1 MIIGNYSEE
10 LNTDKK
16 RKSFELFRSNL
27 KDVEIVT
34 FDELF
39 KKAETLATL
48 FNLRWNDDKH
58 NKANSADA
66 KSSAADD

>member
-1 MIIGNYSEE
+1 VVRPQFE
-10 LNTDKK
+10 K
-16 RKSFELFRSNL
+16 RKSFELFRTNL
-27 KDVEIVT
+27 KNVEIVT

-48 FNLRWNDDKH
+48 FNLRWNDNKH

-66 KSSAADD
+66 KSRSAD